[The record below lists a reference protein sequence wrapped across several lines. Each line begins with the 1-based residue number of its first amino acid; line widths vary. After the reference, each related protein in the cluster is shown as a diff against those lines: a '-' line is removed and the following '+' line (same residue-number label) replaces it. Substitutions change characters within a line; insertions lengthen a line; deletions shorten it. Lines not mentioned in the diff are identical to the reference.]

1 MQSIQRKKKSTE
13 TIPEKDLVPDILD
26 INFKTTVLKIFKEIK
41 EYVEKVKK
49 MRYEQNGNI
58 KRKTKTK
65 LKINSEAEKYNNGN
79 EKLTTGTQ
87 KQT

>member
-65 LKINSEAEKYNNGN
+65 LKRNSEAEKYNNGN